1 MGVADILAKRNK
13 ELAEKNLN
21 EGNAFL
27 AENAQREGVVSL
39 PSGLQY
45 EIIVEAT
52 GNKPSETDVV
62 TCHYHG
68 YNINNEVFDSSV
80 ERGKPA
86 SFGLNKVIKGWTE
99 ALQLMNVGSKY
110 RLFLPAHLA
119 YGEQRISNF

>member
-119 YGEQRISNF
+119 YGEQRISK